1 MADPADARRG
11 SAGSATDRAINAG
24 AVRQQHVYLECT
36 TTYGSRYSTGIQRTV
51 RSIVNAALALR
62 GPWLCVPIVFNG
74 RYFAA
79 IEALPAPRPPSST
92 LAPDGVDRLRRAF
105 HRARTQAIRFLPTAS
120 ARSRLN
126 SPRLE
131 FALRGAVYGVQNLRS
146 WVGSFR
152 RRHDRVRIAFEPGDV
167 VVLLDATWGIDLS
180 RELRRARAAGAHVWV
195 VVQDL
200 IPIDYPDIAPEG
212 LPLLLDAWLRRT
224 IPLADG
230 LLAISRTVAEDLR
243 AYVRRRFAHPTVSPH
258 IGHFYLG
265 AGFDPGPAS
274 ADDLARVR
282 EAVER
287 CADGVYLVVGTI
299 EPRKDCALVL
309 AAFERLWAEGND
321 AALMLFGRAGWRS
334 YDLLDR
340 LRSHPERG
348 RRLFWFEDG
357 SDAELD
363 FVYRHAAALIFASR
377 CEGFGLPLVE
387 AMQHGLPVLASDISV
402 FREIGGDYPEFFRS
416 GDEQAIYHAVRGFA
430 GRRKSVRTGVRTP
443 RSWPSWAD
451 SARML
456 LEIVTSPLHSSPGE
470 GGAAVGQGADSRG
483 K

>member
-1 MADPADARRG
+1 MADPADVRRG
-11 SAGSATDRAINAG
+11 SAGSEPDRTIDAG
-24 AVRQQHVYLECT
+24 AARQPRVYLECT
-36 TTYGSRYSTGIQRTV
+36 ATYGSRYNTGIQRTV
-51 RSIVNAALALR
+51 RSIVNAALTLR

-79 IEALPAPRPPSST
+79 IDALPAPRPPSST
-92 LAPDGVDRLRRAF
+92 AAPSGVDRLRRAF
-105 HRARTQAIRFLPTAS
+105 HLARTQATRFWPTTS
-120 ARSRLN
+120 ARARLD

-131 FALRGAVYGVQNLRS
+131 FALRRMVYGVQNVRS

-152 RRHDRVRIAFEPGDV
+152 RRDNSGRITFAPGDV
-167 VVLLDATWGIDLS
+167 IVLLDATWGIDLS

-200 IPIDYPDIAPEG
+200 IPINYPDIAPEG
-212 LPLLLDAWLRRT
+212 LSLLLDAWLRRT

-230 LLAISRTVAEDLR
+230 LLAISRTVADDLR
-243 AYVRRRFAHPTVSPH
+243 AYLRRQFADRMVSPH
-258 IGHFYLG
+258 IGNFYLG
-265 AGFDPGPAS
+265 AGFDPRPAN
-274 ADDLARVR
+274 ADELARVR

-299 EPRKDCALVL
+299 EPRKDCALIL

-334 YDLLDR
+334 YDLIDQ

-348 RRLFWFEDG
+348 RRLFWVEDG

-387 AMQHGLPVLASDISV
+387 AMQHGLPVLASDIPV

-416 GDEQAIYHAVRGFA
+416 GDEQAIYHAVRGFVD
-430 GRRKSVRTGVRTP
+430 RRKSVRSEVRTP
-443 RSWPSWAD
+443 RPWPSWSD

-456 LEIVTSPLHSSPGE
+456 LEIVTAPLNSSPGKC
-470 GGAAVGQGADSRG
+470 AAATAQGADSRG